1 MKEGNRLEY
10 LGADERIILRLVLK
24 QGKVMEHGRGACYSS

>member
-10 LGADERIILRLVLK
+10 LGADERIILRWVLK
-24 QGKVMEHGRGACYSS
+24 QVKVKEHGQGACYSG